1 MAVERVAAKVVEVLA
16 RAESLFTSPGDPA
29 VSEAV
34 ERIGQ
39 AADASGA
46 IVARTAELSGA
57 TASAHRELLASAAQ
71 RPEYAAGTDAQLADH
86 VAGATETHHGGRS
99 HASALRA
106 GAAEV
111 PARLAPWAELPAGEL
126 AALTALRSRVAGM
139 QRLLAHHTG
148 EATRVAAEIRSL
160 GYQQ

>member
-29 VSEAV
+29 VSGAV

-71 RPEYAAGTDAQLADH
+71 RLEYAAGTDAQLADH
-86 VAGATETHHGGRS
+86 VAGATETHHGVKRAQDCGVRCRGRWGVAPRS
-99 HASALRA
+99 WRA
-106 GAAEV
+106 DGS
-111 PARLAPWAELPAGEL
+111 
-126 AALTALRSRVAGM
+126 RSRLILGVCRCMCWWSGWGGCLAG
-139 QRLLAHHTG
+139 RRRCLVRA
-148 EATRVAAEIRSL
+148 
-160 GYQQ
+160 